1 MKILKPLRLSFV
13 HRTFEHKR
21 RCLFVPTVMAL
32 FPFDSPKSIG
42 TEVDLWKMASKELG
56 RFGVLDHC
64 MWKPR
69 GELLV
74 TGHCYPPGRKE
85 APYARVKVSLGT
97 IDKTLYV
104 IGDRTWGL
112 MGPSDPVPFTQMR
125 IDWAHA
131 FGGEKYPQNPVG
143 KGLSPIKTESGQ
155 AIHPLPN
162 VEDPRHVVK
171 SKGDR
176 PEPAGLGPYD
186 LTWPHHFAKMGTY
199 DKKWL
204 EEQFPG
210 FALDIDF
217 GVFNVAPPDQR
228 LEGYFRGD
236 ETFRIEN
243 MHPDESVI
251 ESQLPGVVARCF
263 LQLSPEKGDDL
274 VEVPLHLETVQLFPH
289 LGRGIVMFRGLHEIE
304 EPDASDVR
312 VAMAALEDLGDEPKP
327 RAHYEQVFA
336 QRMDRKNAHLHIL
349 RDPDLMPRS
358 LATAPKAAP
367 VLADEYDQAIE
378 QEMLVL
384 KNARRKAQAEL
395 DRGRERAIA
404 MGADPETLPRQT
416 VPPEEEVPS
425 LDDLPAYVDRMN
437 TEADKQKAEAEKKQA
452 EAEQK
457 VRAMCAAQ
465 GLDYDE
471 IIRKARREKT
481 GPPKFS
487 AEKEIEKLRDMAELS
502 KNAGVELPGV
512 ADKLADPEL
521 LDKLRKAEEQVH
533 AAYRIAAHQA
543 EAPAPMEP
551 EESERARAEIRR
563 AYATGERLAR
573 RDFSGADLSG
583 IDLSGADLE
592 EVYLEGAN
600 LSGANLTGAKLDR
613 AVLARAN
620 LTNARL
626 ALSSLREANL
636 GRARLEG
643 ADFEGA
649 DFSGATLH
657 ETDAAGAK
665 LLGVLLDGALLIE
678 LRLDGA
684 DLSGARGEKLFFV
697 KCSLHG
703 VRWAGAK
710 LGKSSFIESNLTD
723 ADFTGADLAS
733 CTFVGVTADGARFDG
748 ANLENIRVVHGST
761 MERTSFKGAK
771 LLGSNL
777 RGARL
782 QSSDFTEATISKS
795 DLSEADLRGSSLAR
809 VIAVDSR
816 FIGTD
821 LRNARCVS
829 ANLMLGIMHKARLAG
844 ADFTGA
850 NLFAADLLRAVGDD
864 ETRFDQAN
872 LKRVVHQRSAR

>member
-42 TEVDLWKMASKELG
+42 TEVDLWKMAGKELG

-74 TGHCYPPGRKE
+74 TGHCYPPGKKA
-85 APYARVKVSLGT
+85 APYAHVKVSLGPV
-97 IDKTLYV
+97 DKTLYV

-112 MGPSDPVPFTQMR
+112 MGPSDPAPFTQMSV
-125 IDWAHA
+125 DWPHA

-143 KGLSPIKTESGQ
+143 KGLSPIKTEAGQ
-155 AIHPLPN
+155 TIHPLPN

-171 SKGDR
+171 SKGDK
-176 PEPAGLGPYD
+176 PEPAGLGPVD

-217 GVFNVAPPDQR
+217 GVFNVAPSDQR
-228 LEGYFRGD
+228 LEGFFRGD
-236 ETFRIEN
+236 EAFRVEN
-243 MHPDESVI
+243 MHPDKSVI
-251 ESQLPGVVARCF
+251 ESHLPSVVARCF
-263 LQLSPEKGDDL
+263 LQMSAEQGDDL
-274 VEVPLHLETVQLFPH
+274 VEIPLHLETVQLFPH
-289 LGRGIVMFRGLHEIE
+289 LERGIVFFRGIHEIQE
-304 EPDASDVR
+304 ADASDVR

-336 QRMDRKNAHLHIL
+336 QRMDRKTAHLHML
-349 RDPDLMPRS
+349 RDADLMPSS

-367 VLADEYDQAIE
+367 VVQDEYDEVIG
-378 QEMLVL
+378 QEHLAL

-395 DRGRERAIA
+395 DRGRERALA

-416 VPPEEEVPS
+416 LPPDEEVPG
-425 LDDLPAYVDRMN
+425 LDELPAFVDRM
-437 TEADKQKAEAEKKQA
+437 TAEADKQKAEAEKKQA
-452 EAEQK
+452 EAETK
-457 VRAMCAAQ
+457 LRTMCAEN

-487 AEKEIEKLRDMAELS
+487 ADKEMEKLRDMAQLS
-502 KNAGVELPGV
+502 QNAGVEIPGV
-512 ADKLADPEL
+512 MEKLSDPEL
-521 LDKLRKAEEQVH
+521 LDKLRKAEEQIH
-533 AAYRIAAHQA
+533 MAYRIAAHHA
-543 EAPAPMEP
+543 EPPPAMEP
-551 EESERARAEIRR
+551 EESERARADIRR
-563 AYATGERLAR
+563 AYASGEKLVR

-583 IDLSGADLE
+583 LDLAGADLE
-592 EVYLEGAN
+592 DTYLEGAN
-600 LSGANLTGAKLDR
+600 LTGVNLTGAKLDR

-626 ALSSLREANL
+626 GHTSLREANL

-649 DFSGATLH
+649 DLSGATLH

-678 LRLDGA
+678 IRLEGA
-684 DLSGARGEKLFFV
+684 DLSGARGDKLFFV
-697 KCSLHG
+697 NSNLRG
-703 VRWAGAK
+703 ARWQGAK
-710 LGKSSFIESNLTD
+710 LGKTSFIESDLTD

-733 CTFVGVTADGARFDG
+733 CTFVTVKADGARFDG
-748 ANLENIRVVHGST
+748 ASLDNLRVVHGST

-771 LLGSNL
+771 LPGSNL
-777 RGARL
+777 RGAKL

-795 DLSEADLRGSSLAR
+795 DLSEADLRGASLAR
-809 VIAVDSR
+809 AVAVDSR
-816 FIGTD
+816 FVGTD

-872 LKRVVHQRSAR
+872 LKRVVHQRSSR

>member
-42 TEVDLWKMASKELG
+42 SEVDLWKMAGKELG

-74 TGHCYPPGRKE
+74 TGHCHPPGKKE
-85 APYARVKVSLGT
+85 APWAHVRVTLGS
-97 IDKTLYV
+97 IDKTLYI

-112 MGPSDPVPFTQMR
+112 MGPSDPVPFTQKP

-131 FGGEKYPQNPVG
+131 FGGEKYPQNPLG
-143 KGLSPIKTESGQ
+143 KGLSPYKTESG
-155 AIHPLPN
+155 APMHPLPN
-162 VEDPRHVVK
+162 IEDPRHVVK
-171 SKGDR
+171 SKADR
-176 PEPAGLGPYD
+176 PEPAGLGPFD

-228 LEGYFRGD
+228 LEGFFRGD

-243 MHPDESVI
+243 MHAEKSVI
-251 ESQLPGVVARCF
+251 ESRLPSVLGRCF

-289 LGRGIVMFRGLHEIE
+289 LERGILFFRGIHEIDE
-304 EPDASDVR
+304 ADASDVR
-312 VAMAALEDLGDEPKP
+312 VAMAALEDLEGEPKP
-327 RAHYEQVFA
+327 RAHYEEVFA
-336 QRMDRKNAHLHIL
+336 QRMDRKNAHLHML
-349 RDPDLMPRS
+349 RDGDLMPKS
-358 LATAPKAAP
+358 LPEAPKP
-367 VLADEYDQAIE
+367 VPVVGDAYDEVIGQEHLA
-378 QEMLVL
+378 L
-384 KNARRKAQAEL
+384 KNARRKAQIEL
-395 DRGRERAIA
+395 DRGRDRAIA
-404 MGADPETLPRQT
+404 MGADPATVPRQT

-425 LDDLPAYVDRMN
+425 LDELPAYVDRMN
-437 TEADKQKAEAEKKQA
+437 TEADRQQAEAEKKQA
-452 EAEQK
+452 EAEK
-457 VRAMCAAQ
+457 KLRAMCASQ

-487 AEKEIEKLRDMAELS
+487 ADKEIEKLRDMAQLS
-502 KNAGVELPGV
+502 ANAGVPLPGV
-512 ADKLADPEL
+512 AEKLADPDL
-521 LDKLRKAEEQVH
+521 LDKLRKAEEQIH
-533 AAYRIAAHQA
+533 MAYRIAAHHA
-543 EAPAPMEP
+543 EPPPAMEA
-551 EESERARAEIRR
+551 EESERAREDLRR
-563 AYATGERLAR
+563 AWASGQKVSR

-600 LSGANLTGAKLDR
+600 LEGANLTGANLDR

-620 LTNARL
+620 LKNTKLSL
-626 ALSSLREANL
+626 ASLREANL
-636 GRARLEG
+636 GRAVLEG
-643 ADFEGA
+643 AHFEGA
-649 DFSGATLH
+649 DLSGATLH
-657 ETDAAGAK
+657 ETDAAGAVLK
-665 LLGVLLDGALLIE
+665 GVLLDGALLIE
-678 LRLDGA
+678 LRLEGA

-697 KCSLHG
+697 KSNLRG
-703 VRWAGAK
+703 VKWQGAK
-710 LGKSSFIESNLTD
+710 LGKSSFIESDLTD
-723 ADFTGADLAS
+723 ADFTGADLAA

-748 ANLENIRVVHGST
+748 ALLDNLRVVHGST
-761 MERTSFKGAK
+761 MERASFKGAK
-771 LLGSNL
+771 LPGSNL
-777 RGARL
+777 RGTKL
-782 QSSDFTEATISKS
+782 QSSDFTDATISKS
-795 DLSEADLRGSSLAR
+795 DLSEADLRGASLQRA
-809 VIAVDSR
+809 IAIDSR
-816 FIGTD
+816 FVGTD
-821 LRNARCVS
+821 LRNARCIS

-864 ETRFDQAN
+864 ETRFDRAN
-872 LKRVVHQRSAR
+872 LKRVVHQRSSR